1 MKAASLKEIKTELD
15 LLHPSQLKELCTRMA
30 KYKKE
35 NKELL
40 TYLLF
45 ESQDEDGYITGIKK
59 QMDEQFKEVKKGR
72 VYEAKKQIRKILT
85 FVNKQIKYSGSKRT
99 EVELR
104 IYFCQKMKKTGITLS
119 ASTFLGNLYLRQYLN
134 MQKAL
139 ATLHE
144 DLQFDYS
151 EAIRSL

>member
-1 MKAASLKEIKTELD
+1 MKAASLKEIKTELEM
-15 LLHPSQLKELCTRMA
+15 LHPAQLKELCTRMA
-30 KYKKE
+30 KFRKE

-45 ESQDEDGYITGIKK
+45 ESQDEDAYIKGIKE

-72 VYEAKKQIRKILT
+72 TYEAKKQIRKILT
-85 FVNKQIKYSGSKRT
+85 FVNKQIKYSGLKRT

-104 IYFCQKMKKTGITLS
+104 IYFCQKMRKTGITLS
-119 ASTFLGNLYLRQYLN
+119 ASTFLGNLYLRQYLTI
-134 MQKAL
+134 QKAV

-144 DLQFDYS
+144 DLQYDYS
-151 EAIRSL
+151 EEIKLL

>member
-1 MKAASLKEIKTELD
+1 
-15 LLHPSQLKELCTRMA
+15 
-30 KYKKE
+30 
-35 NKELL
+35 
-40 TYLLF
+40 
-45 ESQDEDGYITGIKK
+45 
-59 QMDEQFKEVKKGR
+59 VKKSR
-72 VYEAKKQIRKILT
+72 VYEAKKQVRKILT

-104 IYFCQKMKKTGITLS
+104 IYFCQKLKKTGITLS

>member
-15 LLHPSQLKELCTRMA
+15 MLPPAQLKELCTRMA
-30 KYKKE
+30 KFRKE

-45 ESQDEDGYITGIKK
+45 ESQNEDTYIKGIKE
-59 QMDEQFKEVKKGR
+59 QMDDQFKEVKKGR
-72 VYEAKKQIRKILT
+72 TYEAKKQIRKILT
-85 FVNKQIKYSGSKRT
+85 FVNKQIKYSGLKRT

-119 ASTFLGNLYLRQYLN
+119 ASTFLGNLYLRQYLTI
-134 MQKAL
+134 QKAV

-144 DLQFDYS
+144 DLQYDYS
-151 EAIRSL
+151 EEIKLL

>member
-1 MKAASLKEIKTELD
+1 MKAASLKEIKTELEM
-15 LLHPSQLKELCTRMA
+15 LHPAQLKELCTRMA
-30 KYKKE
+30 KFRKE

-45 ESQDEDGYITGIKK
+45 ESQDEDTYIKGIKE
-59 QMDEQFKEVKKGR
+59 QMDDQFKEVKKGR
-72 VYEAKKQIRKILT
+72 TYEAKKQIRKILT
-85 FVNKQIKYSGSKRT
+85 FVNKQIKYSGLKRT

-119 ASTFLGNLYLRQYLN
+119 ASTFLGNLYLRQYLTI
-134 MQKAL
+134 QKAV

-144 DLQFDYS
+144 DLQYDYS
-151 EAIRSL
+151 EEIKLL

>member
-15 LLHPSQLKELCTRMA
+15 MLYPAQLKELCTRMA
-30 KYKKE
+30 KFRKE

-45 ESQDEDGYITGIKK
+45 ESQDEDAYIKEIKE

-72 VYEAKKQIRKILT
+72 TYEAKKQIRKILT

-104 IYFCQKMKKTGITLS
+104 IYFCRKMKKTGITLS
-119 ASTFLGNLYLRQYLN
+119 ASTFLGNLYLRQYLTI
-134 MQKAL
+134 QKAV

-144 DLQFDYS
+144 DLQYDYS
-151 EAIRSL
+151 EEIKLL

>member
-15 LLHPSQLKELCTRMA
+15 MLHPTQLKELCTRMA
-30 KYKKE
+30 KFRKE

-45 ESQDEDGYITGIKK
+45 ESQDEDTYIKGIKE
-59 QMDEQFKEVKKGR
+59 QMDDQFKEVKKGR
-72 VYEAKKQIRKILT
+72 TYEAKKQIRKILT
-85 FVNKQIKYSGSKRT
+85 FVNKQIKYSGLKRT

-119 ASTFLGNLYLRQYLN
+119 ASTFLGNLYLRQYLTI
-134 MQKAL
+134 QKAV

-144 DLQFDYS
+144 DLQYDYS
-151 EAIRSL
+151 EEIKLL

>member
-15 LLHPSQLKELCTRMA
+15 MLHPAQLKELCTRMA
-30 KYKKE
+30 KFRKE

-45 ESQDEDGYITGIKK
+45 ESQDEDAYIKGIKE

-72 VYEAKKQIRKILT
+72 TYEAKKQIRKILT

-104 IYFCQKMKKTGITLS
+104 ICFCRKMKKMGITLS
-119 ASTFLGNLYLRQYLN
+119 VSTFLGNLYLRQYLAI
-134 MQKAL
+134 QKAV

-144 DLQFDYS
+144 DLQYDYS
-151 EAIRSL
+151 EEIKLL